1 VRPPNGDTTS
11 SSVSLRRK
19 LLREYFSQV
28 AIVRDEQVGH
38 GNGVTVV
45 VVVAVI
51 AVVVDSLGVVVLPFL
66 LSGGGSLAVVLVGG
80 GRGEGHEEVN
90 LAALEVSV
98 GRDDDDLG
106 NDAVLGGGRGWLLE
120 HMFGVR
126 LHDLAGL
133 DGAGDFLDAAVGV
146 HYADY
151 VQCSA
156 WKNARD
162 ATPYGVSH
170 YFLFCS
176 LCLRW

>member
-1 VRPPNGDTTS
+1 MRPPNGDPTS

-19 LLREYFSQV
+19 LLGEYFSQV

-38 GNGVTVV
+38 GDGVTVV
-45 VVVAVI
+45 VVVVI

-66 LSGGGSLAVVLVGG
+66 LPGGVSLAVVLVGG

-98 GRDDDDLG
+98 GRDHDDLG
-106 NDAVLGGGRGWLLE
+106 NDAILGGGRGWFLE
-120 HMFGVR
+120 HVFGVR

-133 DGAGDFLDAAVGV
+133 DGAADFLDAAVGV

-151 VQCSA
+151 VECST

-162 ATPYGVSH
+162 ATP
-170 YFLFCS
+170 
-176 LCLRW
+176 

>member
-1 VRPPNGDTTS
+1 VRPPNCNTSS

-45 VVVAVI
+45 AVVIVVAVL
-51 AVVVDSLGVVVLPFL
+51 VDSLGVVVLPFL
-66 LSGGGSLAVVLVGG
+66 LPGGGSLAVVLVGG
-80 GRGEGHEEVN
+80 GRRERHEEVN

-98 GRDDDDLG
+98 GRNHDDLG

-120 HMFGVR
+120 HVFGVR

-133 DGAGDFLDAAVGV
+133 HGAADFLDAAVGV
-146 HYADY
+146 HYTDY

-156 WKNARD
+156 WKNARN
-162 ATPYGVSH
+162 ATPYAVSH
-170 YFLFCS
+170 YFFFCS
-176 LCLRW
+176 LSLGW